1 LNQFEAILSHW
12 WKLTHGSLK
21 RKIFGAATIIA
32 LFTLVAQLA
41 SVAKELTVA
50 AWFGTADDLDAFLIA
65 FLLPTFVINVVAGSF
80 NAAFIP
86 TFIHVTEERG
96 PKAAQDLLS
105 GILAWSM
112 VLLIVVS
119 FLMALLAPFYL
130 PILSLG
136 FSPDKLQLTRSLLL
150 ILLPVIFFKGLS
162 NIWAGA
168 LNAGEHFALP
178 AVAPIFVPLFAI
190 ILILTGGKA
199 WGIFALVFGT
209 VIGFGIETLSI
220 GYALKL
226 RGISLRPRFGS
237 IDPVM
242 RIVIG
247 QYLPVVAGGLL
258 MGSTELVDKA
268 MAGVLASGS
277 VASLNYGNKA
287 ITMVLGLAAMAIG
300 TAVLPY
306 FSRLVAEKGWDNLR
320 STLNFYLRLIFVAT
334 VPVVL
339 LICWLSK
346 PLVSIIFQRGAFT
359 AEDTNLVASVQAFFS
374 FQIPFYI
381 AGIMLARLVS
391 SLRANH
397 ILMWA
402 ASINITANVGFNILF
417 IHLMGLKGIA
427 LSTSLVYMIS
437 FFFLL
442 YFVNRI
448 IAQKETGSVAIG
460 GSN

>member
-1 LNQFEAILSHW
+1 MSLNRFEVILSYYGR
-12 WKLTHGSLK
+12 LTHGSIK
-21 RKIFGAATIIA
+21 RKIFGAVTIIA
-32 LFTLVAQLA
+32 LLTLVTQLA

-50 AWFGTADDLDAFLIA
+50 AWFGTADALDAFLIA

-80 NAAFIP
+80 TAAFLP
-86 TFIHVTEERG
+86 TFIHLTEERG
-96 PKAAQDLLS
+96 TNAAQDLLS

-112 VLLIVVS
+112 VLLISVS
-119 FLMALLAPFYL
+119 LLMAVLAPFYL
-130 PILSLG
+130 PILGLG

-150 ILLPVIFFKGLS
+150 LLLPVVFFKGLS
-162 NIWAGA
+162 NIWAGV

-178 AVAPIFVPLFAI
+178 AMAPIFVPLFAI
-190 ILILTGGKA
+190 IFILIGGKA

-209 VIGFGIETLSI
+209 VIGFGLETCSI
-220 GYALKL
+220 GYALRL
-226 RGISLRPRFGS
+226 RGILLRPRFRS
-237 IDPVM
+237 IDPDM

-268 MAGVLASGS
+268 MAGALASGS
-277 VASLNYGNKA
+277 VASLNYGNKV

-306 FSRLVAEKGWDNLR
+306 FSRLVAERGWDTLR
-320 STLNFYLRLIFVAT
+320 STLHFYLRLIFVIA
-334 VPVVL
+334 VPVAI
-339 LICWLSK
+339 LIYWLSE
-346 PLVSIIFQRGAFT
+346 PLVRIIFQRGAFT
-359 AEDTNLVASVQAFFS
+359 GGDTALVAAVQAFFS

-417 IHLMGLKGIA
+417 IHIMGLKGIA
-427 LSTSLVYMIS
+427 LSTSIVYAIS
-437 FFFLL
+437 FLFLWHFTRRL
-442 YFVNRI
+442 ISEREKGAF
-448 IAQKETGSVAIG
+448 TDG
-460 GSN
+460 